1 MTHQQSTLSSN
12 SGCRIYTQNWQP
24 SDEPKAVLILV
35 HGLAEHSNRYVGIAN
50 YFTEQGYAVY
60 ALDHEG
66 HGHSQGLR
74 GYINSF
80 DDFLTTLDQYLNN
93 IANQHPGKKL
103 FLVGHS
109 MGGVISSAYLL
120 EHQQKLAG
128 CILSGAALAT
138 GDVISP
144 LQKVVLNTLSKVLPK
159 LPVLQLEAND
169 VCHDPAVVEAY
180 KNDPHVFTGKIRVR
194 LITEILRTA
203 DRVLKYAAN
212 ISLPM
217 LILHG
222 GDDKMA
228 SPSGSEKLYAG
239 ISSSDKTLKIYP
251 GLYHEIFL
259 EPEKLEIYAAIHTW
273 LEQKLA

>member
-144 LQKVVLNTLSKVLPK
+144 LQKVMLNTLSKVLPK

-203 DRVLKYAAN
+203 DRVLKNAAN

-259 EPEKLEIYAAIHTW
+259 EPEKLDIYATIHTW
-273 LEQKLA
+273 LEQKIT

>member
-24 SDEPKAVLILV
+24 GDEPKAVLILV

-144 LQKVVLNTLSKVLPK
+144 VQKVVLNTLSKVLPK

-203 DRVLKYAAN
+203 DRVLKNAAN

-259 EPEKLEIYAAIHTW
+259 EPEKLEIYATIHTW

>member
-144 LQKVVLNTLSKVLPK
+144 LQKIVLNTLSKVLPK

-203 DRVLKYAAN
+203 DRVLKNAAN

-259 EPEKLEIYAAIHTW
+259 EPEKLEIYATIHTW

>member
-144 LQKVVLNTLSKVLPK
+144 LQKVMLNTLSKVLPK

-259 EPEKLEIYAAIHTW
+259 EPEKLEIYATIHTW

>member
-80 DDFLTTLDQYLNN
+80 DDFLTTLDQYLDS
-93 IANQHPGKKL
+93 IAKQHPGKKL

-138 GDVISP
+138 GDVISSV
-144 LQKVVLNTLSKVLPK
+144 QKLVLNTLSKILPK

-203 DRVLKYAAN
+203 DRVLNNAAD
-212 ISLPM
+212 ITLPM

-259 EPEKLEIYAAIHTW
+259 EPEKLDIYATIHTW
-273 LEQKLA
+273 LEQKIT

>member
-144 LQKVVLNTLSKVLPK
+144 VQKVVLNTLSKVLPK

-203 DRVLKYAAN
+203 DRVLKNAAN

-259 EPEKLEIYAAIHTW
+259 EPEKLEIYATIHTW

>member
-35 HGLAEHSNRYVGIAN
+35 HGLAEHSNRYMGIAN

-203 DRVLKYAAN
+203 DRVLKNAAN

-259 EPEKLEIYAAIHTW
+259 EPEKLEIYATIHTW

>member
-1 MTHQQSTLSSN
+1 MTHQQSTLSST

-24 SDEPKAVLILV
+24 SDEPKAILILV

-80 DDFLTTLDQYLNN
+80 DDFLTTLDQYLDS
-93 IANQHPGKKL
+93 IAKQHPGKKL

-144 LQKVVLNTLSKVLPK
+144 VQKVVLNTLSKILPK

-203 DRVLKYAAN
+203 DRVLKNAEK

-259 EPEKLEIYAAIHTW
+259 EPEKLDIYATIHTW
-273 LEQKLA
+273 LEQKIT

>member
-24 SDEPKAVLILV
+24 TGTPKAVLILV
-35 HGLAEHSNRYVGIAN
+35 HGLAEHSNRYVDIAN

-74 GYINSF
+74 GYINRF
-80 DDFLTTLDQYLNN
+80 DDFLSTLDQYCNK
-93 IANQHPGKKL
+93 IAELHPDRKL

-138 GDVISP
+138 GDVVSP
-144 LQKVVLNTLSKVLPK
+144 IQKAVLNTLSKVLPK

-169 VCHDPAVVEAY
+169 VCHDPAVVAAY
-180 KNDPHVFTGKIRVR
+180 KNDPLVFNGKIRAR
-194 LITEILRTA
+194 LISEILSTA
-203 DRVLKYAAN
+203 DRVLKNAAS

-228 SPSGSEKLYAG
+228 SPTGSEKLYAA
-239 ISSSDKTLKIYP
+239 ISSNDKTLNIYP

-259 EPEKLEIYAAIHTW
+259 EPEKFEIYATIQAWI
-273 LEQKLA
+273 EQKI

>member
-1 MTHQQSTLSSN
+1 MTHQQSTFNSN

-24 SDEPKAVLILV
+24 SDEPKAIIILV

-50 YFTEQGYAVY
+50 YLTEKGYAVY

-80 DDFLTTLDQYLNN
+80 DDFLTTLDQYLNT

-138 GDVISP
+138 GDVINP
-144 LQKVVLNTLSKVLPK
+144 VQKIILNALSKILPK
-159 LPVLQLEAND
+159 LPILQLEAND

-203 DRVLKYAAN
+203 DRILKNAAD
-212 ISLPM
+212 ICLPM

-259 EPEKLEIYAAIHTW
+259 EPEKLEIYATIHTW
-273 LEQKLA
+273 LEQKIV

>member
-203 DRVLKYAAN
+203 DRVLKNAAD

-259 EPEKLEIYAAIHTW
+259 EPEKLEIYATIHTW

>member
-159 LPVLQLEAND
+159 LPALQLEAND

-203 DRVLKYAAN
+203 DRVLKNAAD

-259 EPEKLEIYAAIHTW
+259 EPEKLEIYATIYTW

>member
-144 LQKVVLNTLSKVLPK
+144 VQKVVLNTLSKVLPK

>member
-1 MTHQQSTLSSN
+1 M
-12 SGCRIYTQNWQP
+12 
-24 SDEPKAVLILV
+24 
-35 HGLAEHSNRYVGIAN
+35 
-50 YFTEQGYAVY
+50 
-60 ALDHEG
+60 
-66 HGHSQGLR
+66 
-74 GYINSF
+74 
-80 DDFLTTLDQYLNN
+80 
-93 IANQHPGKKL
+93 
-103 FLVGHS
+103 
-109 MGGVISSAYLL
+109 
-120 EHQQKLAG
+120 
-128 CILSGAALAT
+128 
-138 GDVISP
+138 
-144 LQKVVLNTLSKVLPK
+144 LNTLSKVLPK

-203 DRVLKYAAN
+203 DRVLKNAAN

-259 EPEKLEIYAAIHTW
+259 EPEKLEIYATIHTW

>member
-24 SDEPKAVLILV
+24 GDEPKAVLILV

-50 YFTEQGYAVY
+50 YFTEQDYAVY

-144 LQKVVLNTLSKVLPK
+144 VQKVVLNTLSKVLPK

-203 DRVLKYAAN
+203 DRVLKNAAN

-259 EPEKLEIYAAIHTW
+259 EPEKLEIYATIHTW

>member
-93 IANQHPGKKL
+93 IANQYPGKKL

-144 LQKVVLNTLSKVLPK
+144 LQKVMLNTLSKVLPK

-259 EPEKLEIYAAIHTW
+259 EPEKLEIYATIHTW

>member
-144 LQKVVLNTLSKVLPK
+144 VQKVVLNTLSKVLPK

-259 EPEKLEIYAAIHTW
+259 EPEKLEIYATIHTW

>member
-203 DRVLKYAAN
+203 DRVLKNAAN

>member
-144 LQKVVLNTLSKVLPK
+144 VQKVVLNTLSKVLPK

-169 VCHDPAVVEAY
+169 VCHDPAVVEQQSHHFLA
-180 KNDPHVFTGKIRVR
+180 
-194 LITEILRTA
+194 A
-203 DRVLKYAAN
+203 DRVLKNAAN

-259 EPEKLEIYAAIHTW
+259 EPEKLEIYATIHTW

>member
-24 SDEPKAVLILV
+24 SDEPQAVLILV

-144 LQKVVLNTLSKVLPK
+144 VQKVVLNTLSKVLPK

-203 DRVLKYAAN
+203 DRVLKNAAN

-259 EPEKLEIYAAIHTW
+259 EPEKLEIYATIHTW

>member
-1 MTHQQSTLSSN
+1 MTHQQGTLNSR

-24 SDEPKAVLILV
+24 TGKPKAVLILV
-35 HGLAEHSNRYVGIAN
+35 HGLAEHSNRYVDIAN
-50 YFTEQGYAVY
+50 YFTEQGFAVY

-74 GYINSF
+74 GYINRF
-80 DDFLTTLDQYLNN
+80 EDFLNTLDQYCDEV
-93 IANQHPGKKL
+93 AAQHPGSKL

-109 MGGVISSAYLL
+109 MGGVISTAYLL

-138 GDVISP
+138 GDVVSP
-144 LQKVVLNTLSKVLPK
+144 LQKAFLQGLSKILPK

-180 KNDPHVFTGKIRVR
+180 RNDPLVFTGKIRAR
-194 LITEILRTA
+194 LISEILRTGDHA
-203 DRVLKYAAN
+203 LKNAAS
-212 ISLPM
+212 ITLPM

-228 SPSGSEKLYAG
+228 SPTGSEKLYAG
-239 ISSSDKTLKIYP
+239 ISSTDKTLKIYP

-259 EPEKLEIYAAIHTW
+259 EPEKFEIYAEIHAW
-273 LEQKLA
+273 LEQKI

>member
-203 DRVLKYAAN
+203 DRVLKNAAN

-259 EPEKLEIYAAIHTW
+259 EPEKLEIYATIHTW